1 MPLLKSPFA
10 NGGVPA
16 NPETG
21 TAIRRRKV
29 RKKNIHPLDEMSLTG
44 LEISPYRKNIKENH
58 RVAASIAAVA
68 TGGEIP

>member
-1 MPLLKSPFA
+1 
-10 NGGVPA
+10 
-16 NPETG
+16 
-21 TAIRRRKV
+21 
-29 RKKNIHPLDEMSLTG
+29 MSLTG

>member
-21 TAIRRRKV
+21 MAIGRRKA
-29 RKKNIHPLDEMSLTG
+29 KKTSLRHMDEMYLTG
-44 LEISPYRKNIKENH
+44 LDISRYMKNIKENH